1 MWWSVKKKK
10 KKKSKNFSIRDQHRV
25 STPEKGPSW
34 QLDNS
39 LMCKLDVLTCVC
51 FSISSRV
58 VFPVFS
64 PKEQHFQYFLITRIV
79 AMEFARSNRL
89 AGMRWLGKKKK
100 KAWPVFF
107 FKVRGNYRLGLV
119 SNYWRRLYRKNGQK
133 RMVAKVEIGL
143 GCEYCCKFLFL
154 LSDVVKCHTYPV
166 REFRVGVL
174 GCLLHSRDISPSSI
188 RSLTRRR
195 LDQTLNSVCVFVS
208 IFAFLCV

>member
-1 MWWSVKKKK
+1 
-10 KKKSKNFSIRDQHRV
+10 
-25 STPEKGPSW
+25 
-34 QLDNS
+34 
-39 LMCKLDVLTCVC
+39 MCKLDVLTCVC

-64 PKEQHFQYFLITRIV
+64 PKEQHFQFFFNNEDCGHGICAEQSFGRNALIG
-79 AMEFARSNRL
+79 E
-89 AGMRWLGKKKK
+89 KKK

-208 IFAFLCV
+208 IFAFVCV